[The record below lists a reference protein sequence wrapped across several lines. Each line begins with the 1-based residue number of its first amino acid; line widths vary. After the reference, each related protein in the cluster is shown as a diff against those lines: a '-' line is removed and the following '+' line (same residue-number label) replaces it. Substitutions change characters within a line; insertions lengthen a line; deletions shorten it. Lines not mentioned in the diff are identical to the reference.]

1 MRFVDHYLKPHA
13 EALPSYIK
21 DTTDFINKTNGVQ
34 NITED
39 QFLVTLDVKS
49 LFTNIPNHEG
59 IKAAK
64 EPLNSVPKK
73 PIPTKIIKFLF
84 LIITFNNF
92 VFNGIHYFQKQ
103 GCAMRT
109 IFAPTYANI
118 FMAKF
123 EKNFMYPCFQTLSNF
138 YCRFIDN
145 IFLLW
150 NGSETH
156 LLGFI
161 TRLNSRH
168 PTIKFCSRYSKSSME
183 FLDTKMYKNKEKNR
197 LLSAIYRKPTDRTNF
212 LDPTSVHPSS
222 LINSIPLIQA
232 LRNIEDIL
240 RNIRA

>member
-1 MRFVDHYLKPHA
+1 MKFVDHYLKPLA

-21 DTTDFINKTNGVQ
+21 DTTDFINKINGVQ

-84 LIITFNNF
+84 LIITLKNF
-92 VFNGIHYFQKQ
+92 VFNGIHYFQTQ
-103 GCAMRT
+103 GCAMGT

-123 EKNFMYPCFQTLSNF
+123 ERNLMYPCFQTLSNF
-138 YCRFIDN
+138 YCRFIDD

-150 NGSETH
+150 NGSETQ

-161 TRLNSRH
+161 TRLISRH

-183 FLDTKMYKNKEKNR
+183 FLDTKMYKNKEKNK
-197 LLSAIYRKPTDRTNF
+197 LLSAIYWKPTDRRNF
-212 LDPTSVHPSS
+212 LDPTSVHPRS

-240 RNIRA
+240 RNIGA